1 MLLYT
6 VQLACWMTAG
16 YTASVVGSEAVWRTL
31 SACGWE
37 WLGMA
42 LPSPALAAWVPGMLI
57 CDLRLK
63 SHCQGLPRNHDLGC
77 SCRTVATFS
86 LQFGEQRHLVA
97 LWEKKKKRSHQ
108 PSKMLTSPLIM
119 AGDDL
124 SNKVQSLADW

>member
-1 MLLYT
+1 
-6 VQLACWMTAG
+6 
-16 YTASVVGSEAVWRTL
+16 
-31 SACGWE
+31 
-37 WLGMA
+37 MA
-42 LPSPALAAWVPGMLI
+42 LPSVALAAWVPGMLI

-86 LQFGEQRHLVA
+86 LQFGEQMHLVA
-97 LWEKKKKRSHQ
+97 FWKRSQQ
-108 PSKMLTSPLIM
+108 PSKMLTSPLVM